1 MAAKKYKQLT
11 LTLFSLE
18 YIRPDWSIDFD
29 DPSFRDYCLS
39 LIADMRKIGIS
50 LEIIRNCDTVITVN
64 SYVDLLNAIKISSV
78 ADGHANR
85 CVGHII
91 GKSPNLEIRE
101 DMAAAVR
108 RIAFAP
114 ETIVPSNEFKKVCHN
129 CGCGC

>member
-18 YIRPDWSIDFD
+18 HARQDWNIDFD
-29 DPSFRDYCLS
+29 AQPFLGYRQT
-39 LIADMRKIGIS
+39 LIADMRKMGVA
-50 LEIIRNCDTVITVN
+50 LEIIRNDETFITVN

-78 ADGHANR
+78 EDGHSNR

-91 GKSPNLEIRE
+91 GISPNLSIHE
-101 DMAAAVR
+101 DITAAVR